1 MRKILG
7 MLVLFLNLMN
17 NMRAILLFFIV
28 IFSSCGS
35 KPQEEKYYFDLKSLN
50 SIPLTG
56 ELVEED
62 FFAYKTTQMKYIQ
75 SNLFHFAP
83 TEDDVCLVTTVNAD
97 TIGFFSGI
105 GNGPGEMIE
114 PYYSGISE
122 NGDTIYV
129 FDDMTKKLHS
139 YSLQVKENQ
148 VDYTLLESR
157 KIKENTDYL
166 PDNYIKETIFFLT
179 RMKNGYSIG
188 YRALTNG
195 TLFSLFDSN
204 LNEITKFGEYPIDK
218 GIMDGEMRATTYFGG
233 SMETHNNSFFFA
245 SHNFGRIVRYDI
257 DSLGKV
263 EKVWERWFTEPKC
276 RFENNNLKF
285 DMKNEDGFYKLV
297 VGEKYIYA
305 TFSGIPIEA
314 MFNQQNDYACIPR
327 TLVVL
332 DWDGNVLGKFDL
344 NNSISAL
351 CLDDKEEYLYVRHDE
366 PDTSL
371 WRYKVS
377 DIIDKL

>member
-1 MRKILG
+1 MI
-7 MLVLFLNLMN
+7 
-17 NMRAILLFFIV
+17 NMRVFLLLSLI

-35 KPQEEKYYFDLKSLN
+35 KPQEEKTFFDLKALTSV
-50 SIPLTG
+50 PLTG

-62 FFAYKTTQMKYIQ
+62 FFAYKTTQMNYIQ
-75 SNLFHFAP
+75 SNLFHFSP
-83 TEDDVCLVTTVNAD
+83 TEEEVCLVTTVNAD
-97 TIGFFSGI
+97 TIGFLSGI
-105 GNGPGEMIE
+105 GNGPGEMIQ

-122 NGDTIYV
+122 KEDTIYV

-139 YSLQVKENQ
+139 YSLQVKQNR
-148 VDYTLLESR
+148 VDYTFLESKR
-157 KIKENTDYL
+157 IKENADYL
-166 PDNYIKETIFFLT
+166 PDNYIKDTVFFLT

-195 TLFSLFDSN
+195 TLFTLFDSN
-204 LNEITKFGEYPIDK
+204 LNEITKFGDYPIDK
-218 GIMDGEMRATTYFGG
+218 GLMDGEMRATTYFGG
-233 SMETHNNSFFFA
+233 AMETRNNSFLFA
-245 SHNFGRIVRYDI
+245 SHNFGYMVRYDI
-257 DSLGKV
+257 DSSGKI

-297 VGEKYIYA
+297 ATEKYIYA
-305 TFSGIPIEA
+305 TFSGTPIEE
-314 MFNQQNDYACIPR
+314 MFKQQSDYACVPR

-332 DWDGNVLGKFDL
+332 DWDGYVLGKFNL

-351 CLDDKEEYLYVRHDE
+351 CLDDKEEYLYVEHNE

-377 DIIDKL
+377 DIMDKL